1 MNAAAKSTT
10 PTLNSNPYKRNLP
23 SAFRAVRKLLR
34 DPNDTA
40 QVFVIMQSLNGP
52 TAPANFERLMKRR
65 GGPEQ
70 AYRRVELAE
79 RFSDPAFIASFE
91 PGTVGAAYRAFL
103 EETGYSAAGLA
114 EVSNLDGR
122 PLVRHPYA
130 WMGRRARDVHDIW
143 HVLTGY
149 QADEPLGEASLVAF
163 SYAQTGGLGWAWIAV
178 AAGLKSLR
186 DTRGTTYA
194 LALIEGYRRGRKAAW
209 LLGEDYEAL
218 MHEPLNA
225 ARERLGIGQAS
236 AYAAAQVKSRAR
248 AAVPSAVELTDKAPA
263 SAPR

>member
-1 MNAAAKSTT
+1 MNAAAKPS
-10 PTLNSNPYKRNLP
+10 PYNPYKRNLP
-23 SAFRAVRKLLR
+23 AAFRAVRKLLR

-52 TAPANFERLMKRR
+52 TAPANFGRLMKRP

-79 RFSDPAFIASFE
+79 RFSEPAFIASFAPE
-91 PGTVGAAYRAFL
+91 TVGAAYRSFL
-103 EETGYSAAGLA
+103 EETGYSAKGLA

-122 PLVRHPYA
+122 PLVQHPYA

-149 QADEPLGEASLVAF
+149 KADEPLGEAALVAF
-163 SYAQTGGLGWAWIAV
+163 SYAQTGGLGWAWIAL

-194 LALIEGYRRGRKAAW
+194 RALIEGYRRGRKAAW

-218 MHEPLNA
+218 MHEPLVA

-236 AYAAAQVKSRAR
+236 AYAAARAKLTEWAASRA
-248 AAVPSAVELTDKAPA
+248 AAAA
-263 SAPR
+263 S